1 MKEPVNVLIV
11 DDHPVI
17 VEALKVMFTIKGLEH
32 YKLTIDNAND
42 CDSGQ
47 KKIDESLKKKLYDV
61 IFFDVRMPPSSDGK
75 IVSGEDLAIY
85 AKKVLPPSTRIVIYT
100 MFNQDYRIHNILKNV
115 NPDGFMS
122 KTDLSSKDFARAFEI
137 ILKNPP
143 YYSETIVKYFRNQSV
158 KIEDPILDEVN
169 RKIIFHLSVGVKT
182 KDLPSFVNLSLS
194 TVEKRKLHIK
204 TILNIDKANDD
215 EMVEEA
221 RRRGLV

>member
-1 MKEPVNVLIV
+1 MKKLINVLIV

-17 VEALKVMFTIKGLEH
+17 VEGLVIMFTIKGLEH
-32 YKLTIDNAND
+32 YEFNIDTAID

-47 KKIDESLKKKLYDV
+47 KKIKESLTKKLYDV
-61 IFFDVRMPPSSDGK
+61 IFFDVRMPPSSEGE

-85 AKKVLPPSTRIVIYT
+85 AKGVSPSTRIVIYT
-100 MFNQDYRIHNILKNV
+100 MFNQDSRIHNILKNV

-122 KTDLSSKDFARAFEI
+122 KTDLSSKEFALAFET
-137 ILKNPP
+137 ILNNPP
-143 YYSETIVKYFRNQSV
+143 YYSTTIIKYFRNQSV
-158 KIEDPILDEVN
+158 KIEDPLLDDVN

-182 KDLPSFVNLSLS
+182 KDLPSYVNLSLS
-194 TVEKRKLHIK
+194 TVEKRKIHIK

-221 RRRGLV
+221 RKRGLI

>member
-1 MKEPVNVLIV
+1 MKEPIHVLIV

-17 VEALKVMFTIKGLEH
+17 VEAFIIMFTIRGLEH
-32 YKLTIDNAND
+32 YEFTIDTAID

-85 AKKVLPPSTRIVIYT
+85 AKGVSPSTRIVIYT
-100 MFNQDYRIHNILKNV
+100 MFNQDSRIHNILKNV

-122 KTDLSSKDFARAFEI
+122 KTDLSSKDFALAFDTI
-137 ILKNPP
+137 MKKPP
-143 YYSETIVKYFRNQSV
+143 YYSATIIKYFRNQSV
-158 KIEDPILDEVN
+158 KTEDPILDDVN

-182 KDLPSFVNLSLS
+182 KDLPSYVNLSLS

-215 EMVEEA
+215 EMIEEA
-221 RRRGLV
+221 RKRGLV